1 MGYRATLSAIPGVRG
16 KGAAGFLIELV
27 AATKPQIV
35 VPAFCEHEQL
45 AALAKALAPARVTFE
60 TPIAL

>member
-1 MGYRATLSAIPGVRG
+1 VRG